1 MWRAVAVTSLFLVM
15 TVVLC
20 VASFRGYALGTFVIA
35 PLCAGCLAATLSRRW
50 GEASTSQSIRILALS
65 LLCTAATLIAFA
77 FEGLICIL
85 MAAPLAFCLGLAGI
99 CITAALQRVA
109 RRGMIVPLL
118 LVSPTVSFT
127 ETLFTTDQPWIPVET
142 TVEIQAP
149 PSVVWRHVI
158 EFSELPPAREWFF
171 SAGLAYPVRARIE
184 GRGVGA
190 IRYCEF
196 STGPF
201 VEPIQIW
208 DEPRLLKFAVT
219 SSPAPMREL
228 SPFDIH
234 PPHLDGYFE
243 SRQGQF
249 LLEPLPGGRT
259 RLRGTTWY
267 ALRIRPL
274 LYWRQWSD
282 TIIHRIH
289 WRVLHHIRT
298 LAEAEAHPSSSIDR
312 GQSDP
317 NSRDRD
323 RSANNLPP
331 VWQRAQ

>member
-1 MWRAVAVTSLFLVM
+1 VA
-15 TVVLC
+15 
-20 VASFRGYALGTFVIA
+20 
-35 PLCAGCLAATLSRRW
+35 
-50 GEASTSQSIRILALS
+50 
-65 LLCTAATLIAFA
+65 LIAVA
-77 FEGLICIL
+77 FEGLICIV
-85 MAAPLAFCLGLAGI
+85 MVAPLAFCLGLAGVL
-99 CITAALQRVA
+99 ITAAATRRGA
-109 RRGMIVPLL
+109 RRGMALPLL
-118 LVSPTVSFT
+118 LFSPAVSFT
-127 ETLFTTDQPWIPVET
+127 ETFLAPNQPWTPVET
-142 TVEIQAP
+142 TIEIQAP
-149 PSVVWRHVI
+149 PAVVWRHVI
-158 EFSELPPAREWFF
+158 EFSELPRADEWYFR
-171 SAGLAYPVRARIE
+171 AGLAYPLRARIE

-201 VEPIQIW
+201 VEPIQVW
-208 DEPRLLKFAVT
+208 DEPRLLKFSVT

-228 SPFDIH
+228 SPYHIH

-267 ALRIRPL
+267 ALRVRPL
-274 LYWRQWSD
+274 PYWSLWSD

-289 WRVLHHIRT
+289 WRVLHHIRS

-317 NSRDRD
+317 NNRDNE
-323 RSANNLPP
+323 RSANTLPP
-331 VWQRAQ
+331 V